1 MQDLHSDIRF
11 VRTPRTASKKK
22 DSGIAFHY
30 AFVEFST
37 EAECEKA
44 KNKLAT
50 SRFQGNEL
58 FVDFVGA
65 KSKKQLSKPDP
76 KRLNPTRLFVCGLAP
91 GVTKT
96 ALKEMFPKCS
106 SAEIP
111 ERSKRKGTSFGFV
124 QFSSPADAK
133 AAFDASQGLSLN
145 GFNITV
151 LFAKI
156 TDDKEKIAQN
166 KEKKRKQKEKKTKE
180 KRKLEKE
187 NKKSDGGSDSE
198 GESGEEEDEEEPV
211 AKKTKQEKKKVK
223 KEEAAVDEEVGAEEE
238 DSDEY
243 EDVETDEEANNENG
257 NVAND
262 DDDDEDD
269 DDDDEE
275 DGTAGTVEAGEDD
288 DDDDDEDDDDDDEGE
303 EVDGGKQG
311 TDNDED
317 DDDDED
323 DE

>member
-1 MQDLHSDIRF
+1 M
-11 VRTPRTASKKK
+11 RTPRTASKKK

-223 KEEAAVDEEVGAEEE
+223 KEEAVDEEVGAEEE

-288 DDDDDEDDDDDDEGE
+288 DDDDDDEDDDDDDEGE

-317 DDDDED
+317 DDED

>member
-1 MQDLHSDIRF
+1 M
-11 VRTPRTASKKK
+11 RTPRTASKKK

-180 KRKLEKE
+180 KRKA
-187 NKKSDGGSDSE
+187 DGGSDSE

-288 DDDDDEDDDDDDEGE
+288 DDDDDEDDEDDDDDDEGE

-311 TDNDED
+311 TDHDED

>member
-223 KEEAAVDEEVGAEEE
+223 KEEAAVDE
-238 DSDEY
+238 
-243 EDVETDEEANNENG
+243 
-257 NVAND
+257 
-262 DDDDEDD
+262 DD

-275 DGTAGTVEAGEDD
+275 DGTAGTVEAGEDDD